1 MSLFDST
8 KFSSL
13 FFKIFIRLPK
23 LEHVGQSTGVASVV
37 VIVEVVV
44 LLVVVLGVVVVDV
57 VVVDV
62 VVVDVVVV
70 VVVVVVVIVEVVVRC
85 SVDVVDVLGM
95 IPSPLDRGFF
105 RASPPWNTP
114 KANISVLNRISFSN
128 EVALSSSFFSYS
140 ALVMECKVQI
150 D

>member
-114 KANISVLNRISFSN
+114 KANISVRNRISFSN

>member
-44 LLVVVLGVVVVDV
+44 LLVVVLGIVVVD

-70 VVVVVVVIVEVVVRC
+70 VVVVVIVEVVVVEVVVRC
-85 SVDVVDVLGM
+85 SVDVVDVRGM
-95 IPSPLDRGFF
+95 IPSPLDLGFF
-105 RASPPWNTP
+105 RASPPWNIP
-114 KANISVLNRISFSN
+114 KANISVLNRISF
-128 EVALSSSFFSYS
+128 
-140 ALVMECKVQI
+140 
-150 D
+150 

>member
-1 MSLFDST
+1 MSLFDSF

-70 VVVVVVVIVEVVVRC
+70 VVVVVEVVVRC

-114 KANISVLNRISFSN
+114 KANKNVLNRISF
-128 EVALSSSFFSYS
+128 
-140 ALVMECKVQI
+140 
-150 D
+150 